1 MIETLVLASFLLLDP
16 PATDAPS
23 GGAKG
28 GQKDAQ
34 KDAQKDGD
42 ILRGP
47 EVPADSLKAEKDRKK
62 ADAAAADKQSR
73 PMLEQRVLFAALDGL
88 KLDDAKR
95 AQIKTMRAEFESA
108 VADWMQKS
116 DVKRKELFD
125 KRKNTPT
132 GKPVSDDFKK
142 GMEEIEAARP
152 KLNDLKAKISKILSI
167 EELEQLRVAYNDG
180 LKRAREELTKRTEA
194 ERAKQAEE
202 LKKKAEEMGKD
213 AAKEGS
219 KDAGGEMGDD
229 KKAPAAPKA

>member
-16 PATDAPS
+16 PATGAPS
-23 GGAKG
+23 GGQPG

-34 KDAQKDGD
+34 KEGD

-47 EVPADSLKAEKDRKK
+47 QVPADSLKAEKDRKK
-62 ADAAAADKQSR
+62 VDAAASDKESR

-95 AQIKTMRAEFESA
+95 AQLKAMRADYESA
-108 VADWMQKS
+108 VSDWVQKS
-116 DVKRKELFD
+116 DVKRKQLFE

-132 GKPVSDDFKK
+132 GKPVSDEFKK
-142 GMEEIEAARP
+142 GMEEIEASRP
-152 KLNDLKAKISKILSI
+152 KLNDLKVKIAKVLSP
-167 EELEQLRVAYNDG
+167 EEMEKLRLAYNDG

-213 AAKEGS
+213 AVKEGS